1 MSHGALNEGPDFGN
15 NEIKYNAS
23 CTINKKNH
31 DY

>member
-23 CTINKKNH
+23 CTGNKT
-31 DY
+31 